1 MVLGEEFRLPGGDPC
16 AIELGES
23 GLPFFDQ
30 LQGLPAAPLG
40 SGEHPFRMRSLSGL
54 WVGNGSHGNGD
65 GSFLYSPNHPGWILL
80 PFGAHFCGGFFDG
93 VLGHAVCDEPAAE
106 FFDSTVIGAQGF
118 ELGQVLA

>member
-1 MVLGEEFRLPGGDPC
+1 MIVGKEFRLPGGDPFPVQ
-16 AIELGES
+16 LGEF

-40 SGEHPFRMRSLSGL
+40 SSEHPFRVRSLSGL
-54 WVGNGSHGNGD
+54 WVGNESHRDGD
-65 GSFLYSPNHPGWILL
+65 CSVLHSLHHPGWILL
-80 PFGAHFCGGFFDG
+80 PFVAHFGSGLLDG